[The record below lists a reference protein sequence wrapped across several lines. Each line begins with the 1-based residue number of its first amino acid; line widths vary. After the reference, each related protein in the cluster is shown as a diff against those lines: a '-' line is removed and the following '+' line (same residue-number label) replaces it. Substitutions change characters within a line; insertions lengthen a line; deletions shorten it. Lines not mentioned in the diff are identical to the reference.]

1 MIERAAKRRKV
12 SDASE
17 EGFTITKKQVR
28 HEDIHTE
35 PVDDRFEDF
44 DDDEEEEEVED
55 DDDDDEDEED
65 DAEEEEGDAV
75 EDDAEEEEN
84 GTSVDGQDDTNKS
97 ESRGQNVMTSK
108 SKSQDTHATNGN
120 GATQRVV
127 RQLGAPIANS
137 TSTASQSSLFKLQV
151 EEMLRQ
157 VAPDYGKKE
166 APAVDMLKKVKDHI
180 ERIPDRAP
188 QTVRDGYCTRTRNSL
203 KNIG

>member
-17 EGFTITKKQVR
+17 EESTITKKQVR
-28 HEDIHTE
+28 HENIHTA
-35 PVDDRFEDF
+35 PVDDRFEGF
-44 DDDEEEEEVED
+44 DVE
-55 DDDDDEDEED
+55 EED
-65 DAEEEEGDAV
+65 DAEEEEGDA
-75 EDDAEEEEN
+75 EEEEE
-84 GTSVDGQDDTNKS
+84 GTSVDGQDDTNES
-97 ESRGQNVMTSK
+97 ESRGQNIIPSK

-127 RQLGAPIANS
+127 RQLGAPIVNS

-166 APAVDMLKKVKDHI
+166 TPAVDMLKKVKDHI

-188 QTVRDGYCTRTRNSL
+188 QTVRDGYCVNGTNSL
-203 KNIG
+203 RKIG

>member
-17 EGFTITKKQVR
+17 EGYTITKKQVR
-28 HEDIHTE
+28 HEDIHTA
-35 PVDDRFEDF
+35 PVDDQFEGF
-44 DDDEEEEEVED
+44 DEEE
-55 DDDDDEDEED
+55 DDEDDEED
-65 DAEEEEGDAV
+65 DAEEEE
-75 EDDAEEEEN
+75 DDAEEEEDDDGDEED
-84 GTSVDGQDDTNKS
+84 GTSVDGQNDTDES
-97 ESRGQNVMTSK
+97 ESRGQNITPSRPK
-108 SKSQDTHATNGN
+108 SEDMQATNGN
-120 GATQRVV
+120 GATQRIV

-166 APAVDMLKKVKDHI
+166 VPAVDMLKRVKDHI

-188 QTVRDGYCTRTRNSL
+188 QTVRDGYCMNGRNWL
-203 KNIG
+203 RNIGRTS